1 MDYQFGDMT
10 VRYTEDQE
18 GHIGL
23 LLFPGECPVEKLPEK
38 RQLWI
43 RWSRFSLQEISITED
58 MRRGRRCGMG
68 RVPGG

>member
-23 LLFPGECPVEKLPEK
+23 LLFPENVLWKSSRRK